1 MQVIRTTV
9 AGRWALAVLIAS
21 FAPAKLLAQSTPA
34 AAPPLP
40 SPVGEQFS
48 PTGVPTPAPGAIG
61 PSNGPGPMLGSPAVG
76 MAPPVVSGPPQ
87 VAAVAPS
94 SPPPQS
100 RLGLRHPRERGRLRA
115 KLRSLLHREN

>member
-1 MQVIRTTV
+1 MQVTRTAF
-9 AGRWALAVLIAS
+9 AGTSVLALFVVG
-21 FAPAKLLAQSTPA
+21 FAPAKLLAQSVPA

-40 SPVGEQFS
+40 SPVQEQFR
-48 PTGVPTPAPGAIG
+48 PTGIPAPAPGAIG
-61 PSNGPGPMLGSPAVG
+61 PSNSPGAMLGSPAVG
-76 MAPPVVSGPPQ
+76 IAPPVVSGPPQ

-100 RLGLRHPRERGRLRA
+100 RLGLRHLRERGRLRA